1 MWAGDV
7 WAESNNQGGSRWG
20 DEQYSDDWEHD
31 QAVLGDV
38 ERGAKLEQT
47 SWGGEMSSN
56 GWGPEEGSLGDV
68 GSRAVPELPNWGD
81 EQSSPGWGSQNA
93 NLDGV
98 ARSATPAQ
106 ASCAVSHLHLVS
118 SRCLAM
124 G

>member
-1 MWAGDV
+1 MCAGDI
-7 WAESNNQGGSRWG
+7 WAESNHQGGSRWG
-20 DEQYSDDWEHD
+20 DEPYSEDSEHD

-38 ERGAKLEQT
+38 ERGAKPEQT
-47 SWGGEMSSN
+47 SWGGEMSSD
-56 GWGPEEGSLGDV
+56 GWGHEEASLGDV
-68 GSRAVPELPNWGD
+68 GRGALPEQTNWGD
-81 EQSSPGWGSQNA
+81 EQSSPGWGSQHA

-98 ARSATPAQ
+98 ARGATPAQ